1 MSGAQAKLLHYLSM
15 HRSRVLFRNSEGQ
28 CLLYAKVAELAET
41 RVFTRMQR
49 RVVLCLVENDLAGL
63 AGYLGLLAAD
73 AIPLMLSVGTPFK
86 RLQSLTA
93 SYSPGCVWLP
103 ESRRK
108 EFGEAACLFTFGG
121 YCLIDLDSPSY
132 EIHESLALLLGTSGS
147 TGSPQFVR
155 LSHANV
161 WSNAESIAQYM
172 GLDEEEVP
180 ITTLPPS
187 YTYGLSILHSHVVTG
202 ATIAVTK
209 TTLFDRPFWEFV
221 REVGATSLG
230 GVPYHYEILER
241 LRFTTMDL
249 PRLRTLTQAGGR
261 MEPAMTR
268 KYALHCASRR
278 MRYFTMYGQAEATA
292 RISYLPPMKAVTKAG
307 SIGVAIPGGKLWL
320 EDQDGTVID
329 ESGVT
334 GELVYQGA
342 NVSMGYANGHQD
354 LGKGDE
360 RHGVLRTGDM
370 ARRDEDGDYY
380 IVGRLKRFIKLFGH
394 RVNLADVETFLYE
407 EGHVVACAGCDDV
420 LEVYVPYEASEQA
433 PRVKALVVQYLNVA
447 LKGVVIYGVEVLP
460 RNDAGKVQYAELRP
474 QNGTCLA

>member
-1 MSGAQAKLLHYLSM
+1 MLGGDAAADEFGGAEAQA
-15 HRSRVLFRNSEGQ
+15 VE
-28 CLLYAKVAELAET
+28 VAGD
-41 RVFTRMQR
+41 F
-49 RVVLCLVENDLAGL
+49 G
-63 AGYLGLLAAD
+63 D
-73 AIPLMLSVGTPFK
+73 A
-86 RLQSLTA
+86 
-93 SYSPGCVWLP
+93 
-103 ESRRK
+103 
-108 EFGEAACLFTFGG
+108 
-121 YCLIDLDSPSY
+121 
-132 EIHESLALLLGTSGS
+132 
-147 TGSPQFVR
+147 
-155 LSHANV
+155 
-161 WSNAESIAQYM
+161 
-172 GLDEEEVP
+172 
-180 ITTLPPS
+180 
-187 YTYGLSILHSHVVTG
+187 
-202 ATIAVTK
+202 
-209 TTLFDRPFWEFV
+209 
-221 REVGATSLG
+221 
-230 GVPYHYEILER
+230 
-241 LRFTTMDL
+241 
-249 PRLRTLTQAGGR
+249 
-261 MEPAMTR
+261 
-268 KYALHCASRR
+268 
-278 MRYFTMYGQAEATA
+278 TMYGQAEATA

-307 SIGVAIPGGKLWL
+307 SIGVAIPGGRLWL
-320 EDQDGTVID
+320 EDQEGNVID

-433 PRVKALVVQYLNVA
+433 TRVKALVVQYLNVA